1 MLTGE
6 LIVINRPE
14 KIVREMADDLLRE
27 VEPRLLS
34 YIIRTSGPRRP
45 RGGSL
50 RASRG
55 RRWPVQT
62 AHSLRS
68 MGSTR
73 HGGWLYI
80 TNRVEYARYVN
91 RHGRGG
97 SVIAYLFRQ
106 WARKGGMQEAVNA
119 TVKRAGRD
127 R

>member
-6 LIVINRPE
+6 LIIINRPE
-14 KIVREMADDLLRE
+14 TIVRDMAANLLPE

-50 RASRG
+50 RASHG

-68 MGSTR
+68 MGATR
-73 HGGWLYI
+73 RGRWLYI
-80 TNRVEYARYVN
+80 TNRARYARFVN
-91 RHGRGG
+91 VRGARG
-97 SVIAYLFRQ
+97 NIIAHQFRT
-106 WARKGGMQEAVNA
+106 WARRGGMQEAVNA